1 MQQLEATDPR
11 TDASTLLAVT
21 RDLVGVA
28 MRSLAPESVTLP
40 QFRLL
45 LVLHEQ
51 GTVSSAQVARS
62 LGLAASS
69 VTRLGDRLVESGHVA
84 RGNAEE
90 HRGMVTLSLTR
101 TGRALVKRVE
111 ARRERELSSALE
123 CLDPTLRFACIEG
136 LRAIHELLSA
146 DETIGAVTL

>member
-1 MQQLEATDPR
+1 MQDSQVTDPQ
-11 TDASTLLAVT
+11 TDAATLVAVT

-28 MRSLAPESVTLP
+28 MRSLAPETVTVP

-69 VTRLGDRLVESGHVA
+69 VTRLGDRLVDSRHVT
-84 RGNAEE
+84 RGSAEE

-101 TGRALVKRVE
+101 AGRTLVKRVE
-111 ARRERELSSALE
+111 ARRQRELAGVLD
-123 CLDPTLRFACIEG
+123 CLDPALRSACLDG
-136 LRAIHELLSA
+136 LRAIHELLSG
-146 DETIGAVTL
+146 DDTIGAVTL